1 MSDKS
6 KTEGHW
12 ETKSAS
18 SKSVKVGNHPAEI
31 SGKEASAE
39 GTFDV
44 SEFLLHLY
52 RFHTVNLFSMANQL

>member
-12 ETKSAS
+12 EAQSCSTTST
-18 SKSVKVGNHPAEI
+18 KVGNNPAHV

-44 SEFLLHLY
+44 SEFFFIDIDFILIYLAWK
-52 RFHTVNLFSMANQL
+52 TSGN